1 MKAKVNDKCIGCG
14 SCVSVTDSKVFDF
27 NDEGT
32 ASCILD
38 VIPSELE
45 EVTNEA
51 KDYCPVGAI
60 EVVDGE

>member
-14 SCVSVTDSKVFDF
+14 SCVSVTDSQVFEFSD
-27 NDEGT
+27 DGT
-32 ASCILD
+32 ATCILD
-38 VIPSELE
+38 SIPEDLV

-60 EVVDGE
+60 EVEE